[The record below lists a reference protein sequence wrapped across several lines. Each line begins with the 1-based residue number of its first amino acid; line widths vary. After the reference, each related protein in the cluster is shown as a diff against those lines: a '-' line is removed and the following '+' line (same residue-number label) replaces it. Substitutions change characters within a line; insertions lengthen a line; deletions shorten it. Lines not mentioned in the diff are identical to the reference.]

1 MQFGMISEQLTHLFL
16 TIVYLSEQLKQ
27 TELLEQ
33 VTQFFMAELQ
43 ERHLR

>member
-1 MQFGMISEQLTHLFL
+1 MISEQLTHLFL